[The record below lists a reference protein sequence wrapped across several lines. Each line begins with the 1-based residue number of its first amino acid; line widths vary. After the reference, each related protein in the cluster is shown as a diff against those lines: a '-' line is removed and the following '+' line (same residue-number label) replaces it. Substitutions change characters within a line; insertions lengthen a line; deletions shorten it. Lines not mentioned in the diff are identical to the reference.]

1 MAVPGFAFYDQV
13 EKKLKKISMSG
24 GPPQTL
30 ASVSA
35 PVMGTWSREAGVSEE
50 KARAA
55 ARALASYD
63 QRFAQIENHFSRI
76 EGKLQL
82 HDWMLG
88 TIIALLITVLF
99 RLFTH

>member
-1 MAVPGFAFYDQV
+1 MIIGEVYDAF
-13 EKKLKKISMSG
+13 M
-24 GPPQTL
+24 
-30 ASVSA
+30 
-35 PVMGTWSREAGVSEE
+35 EAGVSEE

-55 ARALASYD
+55 ARAVASYD
-63 QRFAQIENHFSRI
+63 QRFAQIESHFARI

-99 RLFTH
+99 RLFTR

>member
-1 MAVPGFAFYDQV
+1 MIIEEVYDAFV
-13 EKKLKKISMSG
+13 
-24 GPPQTL
+24 
-30 ASVSA
+30 
-35 PVMGTWSREAGVSEE
+35 EAGVSEE

-55 ARALASYD
+55 RALAGYD
-63 QRFAQIENHFSRI
+63 RRFAEIENHFARI

-82 HDWMLG
+82 HDWMLA